1 MKIALTVAVLG
12 SVLAPAFSLSYLEG
26 LNKANPV
33 ISQPSGSNGASYLDA
48 CASPG
53 STAPSGGG
61 LVSYL
66 DALPKNTVANMGG
79 SGITTYLDT
88 VGGGSSVAPV
98 AAAPVVAAPAPS
110 IPAPVAPAAS
120 SGPVAAGGNY
130 LEALASADTAGSPTG
145 GGIIGYL
152 DALPRAA
159 AALAGAGIRTHTDL
173 LPVTN
178 TAAGTGVGAMTYTDS
193 LSGGRATSKKA
204 FSPFGSS
211 PSFVGTTGASEIGF
225 TLEASDLSAL
235 VAQLQGNGGTIRL
248 TGSIENVA
256 FN

>member
-33 ISQPSGSNGASYLDA
+33 ITQPSGSNGASYLDA
-48 CASPG
+48 LASPV
-53 STAPSGGG
+53 SNAPSGVG
-61 LVSYL
+61 LISYL
-66 DALPKNTVANMGG
+66 DTLPKNTTPNMGG
-79 SGITTYLDT
+79 AGMSTYLNS
-88 VGGGSSVAPV
+88 VGGGSSVA
-98 AAAPVVAAPAPS
+98 AAPAAAAPAPS

-120 SGPVAAGGNY
+120 AGPVAAGGNY
-130 LEALASADTAGSPTG
+130 LEALASSATSGSPTG
-145 GGIIGYL
+145 GGMIGYL

-178 TAAGTGVGAMTYTDS
+178 TAAGTGVGTMTYTDR
-193 LSGGRATSKKA
+193 LGGGRVTSSKA
-204 FSPFGSS
+204 SSPFGSS
-211 PSFVGTTGASEIGF
+211 PSFVGTAGASEIGF

-235 VAQLQGNGGTIRL
+235 IAQLQGNGGTIRL